1 MCVCVRTCMKQKGV
15 NVKGGLRNGMEYG
28 MANFAVESQGFVV
41 LATTSTMLG
50 YYW

>member
-1 MCVCVRTCMKQKGV
+1 M
-15 NVKGGLRNGMEYG
+15 NVKGGMRNGMECG
-28 MANFAVESQGFVV
+28 MANFVVEGQGFVV